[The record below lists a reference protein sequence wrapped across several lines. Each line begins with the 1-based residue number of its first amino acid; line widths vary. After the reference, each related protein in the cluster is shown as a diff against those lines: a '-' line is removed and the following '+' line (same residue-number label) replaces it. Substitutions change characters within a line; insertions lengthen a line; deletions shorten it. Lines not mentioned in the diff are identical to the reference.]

1 MREFCIGISLQP
13 RTASGESTAKSF
25 IRGGRGGEGGRER
38 GKRNWGEREQIQQKH
53 VLEKLLAQVY

>member
-25 IRGGRGGEGGRER
+25 IRGEGGGEGGRER
-38 GKRNWGEREQIQQKH
+38 GKRSWGERENKYN
-53 VLEKLLAQVY
+53 KNTC